1 MEAVASWHTSWLV
14 YWVIIGSDFLV
25 LKEEGIGIKGG
36 EFFKR
41 FEVVLEGSSGQY
53 FWSMGVVLGVREVV
67 HDGDGGQVANGFED
81 GGVDIQL

>member
-1 MEAVASWHTSWLV
+1 M
-14 YWVIIGSDFLV
+14 
-25 LKEEGIGIKGG
+25 
-36 EFFKR
+36 
-41 FEVVLEGSSGQY
+41 VLEGSSGQY